1 MPIGIGE
8 DHEELRR
15 TVRRWLEAR
24 CPPEVPR
31 ALLDADTETMP
42 PFWDELAAQGWLGIH
57 VAEEYGGQGFGM
69 LELAVVVEEMARAV
83 MPGPAL
89 STMLGA
95 AVVAAGA
102 DDPQRKALL
111 PGMADGTV
119 PTAVVLPGA
128 GNLTGRRA
136 NDGSLDVHGEVG
148 PVLGATLAKRLLAPV
163 AVEGAGGERGAVV
176 WCVVDLDAPGVTPDP
191 LGSLDPTRRVGTI
204 RVEGL
209 VVGPER
215 QLPAVSSTMVR
226 DLALVLAAA
235 ECAGGARWC
244 LDVGTAYAIERRQF
258 GRPIGQFQAIKHR
271 LADMLVAVEQA
282 TALAWDTAQAADAGD
297 AAQAQLSAVLAG
309 AFALDAYVECAKSC
323 IQILGGM
330 GFTWE
335 HDAHLYLRRALTLRQ
350 LVGPSSALRVEATR
364 AALDGSRR
372 RLALDLPE
380 QAERIREQVRAVV
393 AQVAAAPDHGERRRR
408 LVDAGLLMPHW
419 PVPWGR
425 GAGPVEQLVIDE
437 ELAAAHVHR
446 PHLAV
451 GAWALPT
458 IIAHGSPEQQERWVG
473 PTMRGELV
481 WCQLFS
487 EPGAGSDLAAL
498 SMRAT
503 RHDGGWVLNGQKV
516 WTSIAM
522 RADWGICLARSDPD
536 AAKHEGITYF
546 IVDMHTEG
554 IEVRPLREITGAA
567 MFNEVFFTDVFVP
580 DDCVVGQVNGG
591 WRLARTTLA
600 NERVSMAAGAT
611 WGFGIEGILKGIK
624 AAGPE
629 DPAGPD
635 DTAVLEDTAVSED
648 TVVLDGVGSLLAE
661 AQSLALLGA
670 RTTLR
675 SVSGVEPGPEASVR
689 KLLGAEHEQR
699 LQEFGLVQLGA
710 RSATTEGDAGRWSQG
725 FLSARCLTIAGGT
738 SEVQRNV
745 IGERILGLPRDPE
758 PGS

>member
-31 ALLDADTETMP
+31 ALLDAEVETMP
-42 PFWDELAAQGWLGIH
+42 PFWDELADQGWLGIH

-69 LELAVVVEEMARAV
+69 LELAVVVEEMARAIV
-83 MPGPAL
+83 PGPAVP
-89 STMLGA
+89 TMLAA
-95 AVVAAGA
+95 AVVGAGA
-102 DDPQRKALL
+102 DDPQRKVLL
-111 PGMADGTV
+111 APMVDGTV

-128 GNLTGRRA
+128 GALVGRRA
-136 NDGSLDVHGEVG
+136 GDGSLEVHGEVS
-148 PVLGATLAKRLLAPV
+148 PVLGATLATRLLAPV
-163 AVEGAGGERGAVV
+163 TVEATATV
-176 WCVVDLDAPGVTPDP
+176 WCVLDVGDRVTTAP
-191 LGSLDPTRRVGTI
+191 LASLDPTRRVGSVH
-204 RVEGL
+204 VERT
-209 VVGPER
+209 VVVPER
-215 QLPAVSSTMVR
+215 QLPAVSSTTVR
-226 DLALVLAAA
+226 DLALVIAAA
-235 ECAGGARWC
+235 ECAGGGRWC
-244 LDVGTAYAIERRQF
+244 LEVGTAYAIERRQF

-271 LADMLVAVEQA
+271 LADMLVAVEQV

-297 AAQAQLSAVLAG
+297 ATQAQLSAVLAG
-309 AFALDAYVECAKSC
+309 AFGLDAYVECAKGC

-335 HDAHLYLRRALTLRQ
+335 HDAHLQLRRALSLRQ
-350 LVGPSSALRVEATR
+350 LVGPSSALRAEATR
-364 AALDGSRR
+364 AALQGSRR

-380 QAERIREQVRAVV
+380 EAERVRERVRAVV
-393 AQVAAAPDHGERRRR
+393 AEVAGAPDSHERRRR
-408 LVDAGLLMPHW
+408 LVETGLLTPHW
-419 PVPWGR
+419 PVPWGL

-458 IIAHGSPEQQERWVG
+458 IIAHGTDEQQERWVG

-536 AAKHEGITYF
+536 ASKHEGITYF

-554 IEVRPLREITGAA
+554 IDIRPLRELTGAA
-567 MFNEVFFTDVFVP
+567 MFNEVFLTDVFVP
-580 DDCVVGQVNGG
+580 DDAVIGQPGDG
-591 WRLARTTLA
+591 WRIGRTTLS
-600 NERVSMAAGAT
+600 NERVSMSSGAA
-611 WGFGIEGILKGIK
+611 FGN
-624 AAGPE
+624 
-629 DPAGPD
+629 
-635 DTAVLEDTAVSED
+635 
-648 TVVLDGVGSLLAE
+648 
-661 AQSLALLGA
+661 
-670 RTTLR
+670 
-675 SVSGVEPGPEASVR
+675 GVE
-689 KLLGAEHEQR
+689 LLLRTVE
-699 LQEFGLVQLGA
+699 
-710 RSATTEGDAGRWSQG
+710 
-725 FLSARCLTIAGGT
+725 
-738 SEVQRNV
+738 
-745 IGERILGLPRDPE
+745 
-758 PGS
+758 